1 MRRPFGQFPYKFVQI
16 TSQSD
21 GSPLKAVQGAA
32 VVSTFTSGLVPLK
45 LESLLVLHVLNQFQ
59 SRFRAVL
66 IQNSGW

>member
-32 VVSTFTSGLVPLK
+32 VVSTFTSGLSSTKTGIAARVTRSK
-45 LESLLVLHVLNQFQ
+45 SVSEQ
-59 SRFRAVL
+59 
-66 IQNSGW
+66 I